1 MKFPGSTLV
10 IAFAS
15 LALLTVAEPRA
26 SFAQTTGN
34 TPTRPKGVPATTDG
48 VMVASTVGVTSAGIR
63 IMVGAPF
70 SAEQESERSHVLADG
85 THVTQTSHVRMYRD
99 SEGRTRNDGLLP
111 GESATSNR
119 APQMV
124 QILDPVA
131 KVRYR
136 LDVQRQIAHRYAFSV
151 PEERLWRIE
160 PPQAEGPDQSAP
172 ARVERAP
179 AQTAATQTRADETGE
194 TVRRKVSR
202 ASLGTQTIEGI
213 ETAGTQTTITIPA
226 GAEGNDRPIEI
237 VCENW
242 ESPELK
248 LQMLSKCTDP
258 LHGDHTTRIV
268 SIDRSEPDQSLFQ
281 VPADFRVVDL
291 PSRSEPAVSAPDTTT
306 STER

>member
-1 MKFPGSTLV
+1 MKFPVSNLA

-15 LALLTVAEPRA
+15 LALLTIGQPPA

-34 TPTRPKGVPATTDG
+34 APTRPKGNPAPAG
-48 VMVASTVGVTSAGIR
+48 GMVASTVSVTSAGIR

-70 SAEQESERSHVLADG
+70 SAEQESERSQVLADG

-99 SEGRTRNDGLLP
+99 SEGRTRHDGLLP
-111 GESATSNR
+111 GESATSNH

-151 PEERLWRIE
+151 PEERIWRTE
-160 PPQAEGPDQSAP
+160 PPQPETADQSP
-172 ARVERAP
+172 HARVERSP
-179 AQTAATQTRADETGE
+179 LQTATTQTSSEQGGE
-194 TVRRKVSR
+194 THRRKVSR
-202 ASLGTQTIEGI
+202 VSLGTQTIEGI
-213 ETAGTQTTITIPA
+213 ETLGTRTTITIPV
-226 GAEGNDRPIEI
+226 GAEGNDRQIEI

-248 LQMLSKCTDP
+248 LMMLLQCTDP
-258 LHGDHTTRIV
+258 LRGDHTTRIV

-281 VPADFRVVDL
+281 VPADFRIVDL
-291 PSRSEPAVSAPDTTT
+291 PSRGESAVSAPDTTT